1 MQKIRIGRKGL
12 VVIPA
17 NIRKSLN
24 LQYGE
29 MLFIEED
36 QGTIKIRPKTKL
48 RSLRGT
54 WPELDIETITKEI
67 IDDRE
72 HDAQI
77 EKDREKQRELQEI
90 KRKKGKKGK
99 SNE

>member
-1 MQKIRIGRKGL
+1 MQKVRMSRKGQ

-17 NIRKSLN
+17 EIRRKLN
-24 LQYGE
+24 LKQGE
-29 MLFIEED
+29 MVFVEED
-36 QGTIKIRPKTKL
+36 MGVIKIKPKTKL

-67 IDDRE
+67 IEDRE

-77 EKDREKQRELQEI
+77 EKEREDQRELQEM
-90 KRKKGKKGK
+90 KRKKRK

>member
-1 MQKIRIGRKGL
+1 MQKVRMSRKGQ

-17 NIRKSLN
+17 DIRRKLSLEH
-24 LQYGE
+24 GE
-29 MLFIEED
+29 MVFVEED
-36 QGTIKIRPKTKL
+36 KGVIKIKPKTKL

-54 WPELDIETITKEI
+54 WPELDIETITNEI
-67 IDDRE
+67 IEDRE

-77 EKDREKQRELQEI
+77 EEEREKQREMQEM
-90 KRKKGKKGK
+90 KRKKGK

>member
-1 MQKIRIGRKGL
+1 MQKVKMSRKGQ

-17 NIRKSLN
+17 EIRRKLNIKH
-24 LQYGE
+24 GE
-29 MLFIEED
+29 MVFVEED
-36 QGTIKIRPKTKL
+36 KGVIKIKPKTKL

-67 IDDRE
+67 IEDRE
-72 HDAQI
+72 NDARI
-77 EKDREKQRELQEI
+77 EKEREKQREVQEM
-90 KRKKGKKGK
+90 KRKKGK

>member
-1 MQKIRIGRKGL
+1 MQKVKISRKGQ

-17 NIRKSLN
+17 EIRRKLSIKP
-24 LQYGE
+24 GE
-29 MLFIEED
+29 MVFVEEYK
-36 QGTIKIRPKTKL
+36 GVIKIKPKTKL

-67 IDDRE
+67 IEDRE

-77 EKDREKQRELQEI
+77 EKEREKHREMQEM
-90 KRKKGKKGK
+90 KRKKGR

>member
-1 MQKIRIGRKGL
+1 MQKVRMSGKGQ

-17 NIRKSLN
+17 DIRRKLSLKK
-24 LQYGE
+24 GE
-29 MLFIEED
+29 MVFVEED
-36 QGTIKIRPKTKL
+36 KGVIKIKPKTKL

-67 IDDRE
+67 IEDRE

-77 EKDREKQRELQEI
+77 EKEREKQREMQETGRSLEYLQ
-90 KRKKGKKGK
+90 
-99 SNE
+99 

>member
-1 MQKIRIGRKGL
+1 MQKVRISGKGQ

-17 NIRKSLN
+17 QIRRKLN
-24 LQYGE
+24 LKQGE
-29 MLFIEED
+29 MVFVEED
-36 QGTIKIRPKTKL
+36 KGVIKIKPKTKL

-67 IDDRE
+67 IEDRE
-72 HDAQI
+72 RDAEI
-77 EKDREKQRELQEI
+77 EKEREKQIEMQETKKK
-90 KRKKGKKGK
+90 KRK

>member
-1 MQKIRIGRKGL
+1 MQKVRISRKGQ

-17 NIRKSLN
+17 EIRRKLSLKH
-24 LQYGE
+24 GE
-29 MLFIEED
+29 MVFVEED
-36 QGTIKIRPKTKL
+36 KGVIKIKPKTKL

-67 IDDRE
+67 IEDRDR
-72 HDAQI
+72 DAQI
-77 EKDREKQRELQEI
+77 EKDMEKQRELQET
-90 KRKKGKKGK
+90 KRKKGK